1 MNLLLVVLWA
11 FALPYPRFRPMAS
24 CLCTV
29 WTCVIIVCK
38 MLYQLKV
45 VSPHEYSSNCTE
57 VRPRPAPIPRG
68 DGVGG
73 GPALCP
79 PPPAPACG
87 RPFAIKVGQRLTAHM
102 HPCWGGAAVWPA
114 PVRSCGRC
122 GWAILGAMSGS
133 WGGGGGTRGGAG
145 ADSPFPQ
152 PLLNSTNLQKTEIK
166 QSLLYRGPVDP
177 ANWFGVRKGF
187 PNLGYVQ
194 VREGP
199 QGRGAGAG
207 GPAGA

>member
-1 MNLLLVVLWA
+1 M
-11 FALPYPRFRPMAS
+11 
-24 CLCTV
+24 
-29 WTCVIIVCK
+29 
-38 MLYQLKV
+38 
-45 VSPHEYSSNCTE
+45 
-57 VRPRPAPIPRG
+57 RG
-68 DGVGG
+68 
-73 GPALCP
+73 
-79 PPPAPACG
+79 
-87 RPFAIKVGQRLTAHM
+87 R
-102 HPCWGGAAVWPA
+102 
-114 PVRSCGRC
+114 
-122 GWAILGAMSGS
+122 
-133 WGGGGGTRGGAG
+133 AG

-199 QGRGAGAG
+199 QGRGAGPG